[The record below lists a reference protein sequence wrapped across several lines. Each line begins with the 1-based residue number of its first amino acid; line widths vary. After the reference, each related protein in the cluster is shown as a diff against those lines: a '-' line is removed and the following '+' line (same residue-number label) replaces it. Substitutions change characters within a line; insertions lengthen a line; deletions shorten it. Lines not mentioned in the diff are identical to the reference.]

1 MGAFIPDERCFG
13 LAHFTVFLLM
23 KTEQV
28 ITGTSAATFKVM
40 EPGLDNQDRGDPT
53 NTRWPIR
60 DRKHP
65 PQLRDMMTN
74 KPGCNGPKA
83 FLTGCVPDLEFDG
96 LAVQLDRSDLEVD
109 ADGRNVAL
117 GVGVIGETEQEARF
131 ADAGISDQE

>member
-1 MGAFIPDERCFG
+1 
-13 LAHFTVFLLM
+13 M

-28 ITGTSAATFKVM
+28 RTGTSAAPYKVM
-40 EPGLDNQDRGDPT
+40 EPGLDNQDKGDTT
-53 NTRWPIR
+53 NTWRPIK
-60 DRKHP
+60 DGKYP
-65 PQLRDMMTN
+65 LQLRDMMTN

>member
-1 MGAFIPDERCFG
+1 MGALIPDERCFG
-13 LAHFTVFLLM
+13 LARFTFFLLI
-23 KTEQV
+23 KTEQF
-28 ITGTSAATFKVM
+28 ITGTSAATYKVM
-40 EPGLDNQDRGDPT
+40 GPDLGNQDRGDT
-53 NTRWPIR
+53 TKTWWPIR

-65 PQLRDMMTN
+65 PQLGDMMTN

>member
-1 MGAFIPDERCFG
+1 
-13 LAHFTVFLLM
+13 
-23 KTEQV
+23 
-28 ITGTSAATFKVM
+28 
-40 EPGLDNQDRGDPT
+40 
-53 NTRWPIR
+53 
-60 DRKHP
+60 
-65 PQLRDMMTN
+65 MMTN

-131 ADAGISDQE
+131 ADAGISDDDDFERRPLRRQLLGDVDVGGVCVGHLGRLQQLRQDDPRLGLSRGSSQKGRFEIITSS